1 MADHNRIIIIGL
13 GRMGSALAVDLE
25 NAGVPVLGIDK
36 DPQIVQDLAESV
48 RHLAIADAT
57 DIEALTQLGLGP
69 HSRVIVTTTKLQQSL
84 LTMTALTDLGVEH
97 IWAKAGSR
105 QHAEILK
112 RLGAERT
119 IQPEAD
125 AGDALAEEL
134 IARA

>member
-1 MADHNRIIIIGL
+1 MADRDRVIIIGL

-25 NAGVPVLGIDK
+25 RAGVPVLGIDRNE
-36 DPQIVQDLAESV
+36 QVVQDLAESV

-57 DIEALTQLGLGP
+57 DIEALRQLGLGP
-69 HSRVIVTTTKLQQSL
+69 HSQVILTATKLHQSL
-84 LTMTALTDLGVEH
+84 LAMTALTDLGVTR

-105 QHAEILK
+105 QHAEILT

-125 AGDALAEEL
+125 AGDALADEL
-134 IARA
+134 ISRM